1 MKNIFKYHLFLISI
15 LSLVIIGCDDEVVYN
30 NLKVNDFEI
39 VEANH
44 EQVIPIA
51 IGSTQAVRIKLL
63 PVASIDKSNYQ
74 RFTYS
79 SSDESIFTVNG
90 EGIITGVKEGKLHLQ
105 CSPYLTK
112 ILRKLI
118 PYVFFRI

>member
-44 EQVIPIA
+44 EQVI
-51 IGSTQAVRIKLL
+51 Q
-63 PVASIDKSNYQ
+63 
-74 RFTYS
+74 
-79 SSDESIFTVNG
+79 
-90 EGIITGVKEGKLHLQ
+90 
-105 CSPYLTK
+105 
-112 ILRKLI
+112 
-118 PYVFFRI
+118 